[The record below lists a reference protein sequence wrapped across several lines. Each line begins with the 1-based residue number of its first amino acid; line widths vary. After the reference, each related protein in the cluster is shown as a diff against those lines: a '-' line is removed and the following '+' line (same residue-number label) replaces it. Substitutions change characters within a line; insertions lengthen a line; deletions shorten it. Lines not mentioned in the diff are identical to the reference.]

1 MLKALGLKHLRTEY
15 PSVPL
20 ETKMVDGLD
29 NTILILLQL
38 ILGMLW
44 VSAGIRFL
52 QSDVFFVIQTTEKK
66 RMTMQVDFPL
76 TLLEHLQT
84 DFLVVCTDVSRVG
97 MTKSHNH
104 RHRPGMSLCDDYVPV
119 VSSVNRR

>member
-1 MLKALGLKHLRTEY
+1 MFKTFGLKHLRTGI

-52 QSDVFFVIQTTEKK
+52 LSDFFFVIQSTENK

-76 TLLEHLQT
+76 LGLGRLQT
-84 DFLVVCTDVSRVG
+84 DFLVVCMVDPRVG
-97 MTKSHNH
+97 MTKFHNH
-104 RHRPGMSLCDDYVPV
+104 RHRPGMSLCESDLPAA
-119 VSSVNRR
+119 SSVNRR

>member
-1 MLKALGLKHLRTEY
+1 MSKTFGLKHLRTGT

-44 VSAGIRFL
+44 VSAGNRFL
-52 QSDVFFVIQTTEKK
+52 LSDFFFVIQTTEKK

-76 TLLEHLQT
+76 LGRLQT
-84 DFLVVCTDVSRVG
+84 NFLVVCTGVSRVG
-97 MTKSHNH
+97 MTKFHNH
-104 RHRPGMSLCDDYVPV
+104 RHRPGMPHCGHDVLAA
-119 VSSVNRR
+119 SSVNRR

>member
-1 MLKALGLKHLRTEY
+1 VFKTFGLKHLRTGI

-44 VSAGIRFL
+44 VSVGIRFL
-52 QSDVFFVIQTTEKK
+52 LSDFVFVIQTTEKK
-66 RMTMQVDFPL
+66 RMTMQVEFPL
-76 TLLEHLQT
+76 LERLQT
-84 DFLVVCTDVSRVG
+84 NYLVVCTDVSRVG

-104 RHRPGMSLCDDYVPV
+104 RHRPGMSLCDHYVPAN
-119 VSSVNRR
+119 SFVNRR